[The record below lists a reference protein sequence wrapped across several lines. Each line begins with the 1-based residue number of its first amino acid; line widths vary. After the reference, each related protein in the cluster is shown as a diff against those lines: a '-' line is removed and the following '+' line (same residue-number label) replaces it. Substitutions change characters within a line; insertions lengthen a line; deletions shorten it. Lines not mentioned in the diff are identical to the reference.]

1 LVAPT
6 TPEDYIAS
14 LPPGRREAITQVR
27 AVINA
32 NLPQGYQ
39 EGMLYG
45 IISWYVPLESFS
57 DTYNKQPLTLAGL
70 ASRKNNMTLYL
81 NNVYGN
87 PTTERWFKN
96 RWAETGKKLNMGKSC
111 VYFRKI
117 EDLPLDVVAEVIAR
131 EPLDQFVTYYEK
143 VRGSSRKSRR
153 PGGTGTTD

>member
-1 LVAPT
+1 MVTPT
-6 TPEDYIAS
+6 TPEDYIES
-14 LPPGRREAITQVR
+14 LPPGRRVTIAQVR
-27 AVINA
+27 VVINA

-45 IISWYVPLESFS
+45 IIGWYVPLERFP

-87 PTTERWFKN
+87 PKTERWFKN
-96 RWAETGKKLNMGKSC
+96 RWAETGKNLNMGKSC
-111 VYFRKI
+111 VYFKKI

-131 EPLDQFVTYYEK
+131 EPLDQFVTYYEN
-143 VRGSSRKSRR
+143 VRGSSRKSRLR
-153 PGGTGTTD
+153 RGDRDK

>member
-1 LVAPT
+1 MVAPT
-6 TPEDYIAS
+6 TPEHYIES
-14 LPPGRREAITQVR
+14 LPPGRREGIAQVR

-45 IISWYVPLESFS
+45 IIGWYVPLESFP
-57 DTYNKQPLTLAGL
+57 DTYNKQPLNLAGL
-70 ASRKNNMTLYL
+70 ANRKNNMTLYL

-111 VYFRKI
+111 VYFKKI

-131 EPLDQFVTYYEK
+131 EPLDQFVAYYEK

-153 PGGTGTTD
+153 R

>member
-1 LVAPT
+1 LVALA
-6 TPEDYIAS
+6 TPEGYIES
-14 LPPGRREAITQVR
+14 LPPDRREAIMQVR

-32 NLPQGYQ
+32 NLPEGYE

-45 IISWYVPLESFS
+45 IISWYVPLERFP

-70 ASRKNNMTLYL
+70 ANRKNNMTLYL

-96 RWAETGKKLNMGKSC
+96 RWAETGKKLDMGKSC
-111 VYFRKI
+111 VYFKKI
-117 EDLPLDVVAEVIAR
+117 DDLPLDVVAEVIAR
-131 EPLDQFVTYYEK
+131 DPLDQFVTYYEA

-153 PGGTGTTD
+153 H